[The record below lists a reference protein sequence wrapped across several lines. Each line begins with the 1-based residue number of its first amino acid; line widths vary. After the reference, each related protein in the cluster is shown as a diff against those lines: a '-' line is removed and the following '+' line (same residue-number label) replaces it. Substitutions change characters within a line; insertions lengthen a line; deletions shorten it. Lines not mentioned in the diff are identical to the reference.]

1 MTDLFQK
8 QEKLKYD
15 RLAFLEKLTYFKT
28 HCLEMLEFYNGMM
41 ERSKIEWLFVFKI
54 KQKKYIVTRN

>member
-15 RLAFLEKLTYFKT
+15 RSAFLKKLTYFKT
-28 HCLEMLEFYNGMM
+28 HRLKMLEFYNGMM